1 LYPFLFDEW
10 CMIINWYMFLFICA
24 IILEVDSVCE
34 NQDQF
39 EEKPQESFERGNW
52 TSPLYFLLI

>member
-1 LYPFLFDEW
+1 
-10 CMIINWYMFLFICA
+10 MFLFICA

-39 EEKPQESFERGNW
+39 EEKPQKSFERGNW